1 VKSIPKDIQNN
12 FTSRIV
18 YYLNTYFITSGIF
31 LDKNSN
37 ENLYK
42 KVPDSLIAYDYIGNF
57 EKFILDNYSLIFDKL
72 KDELFYFLNT
82 DLLKFMLIEKFDKVL
97 KAFKILLHSTSI
109 EFNFNI
115 IEFSDGLYFADS
127 NIFAKKKRCIQ
138 FSKQFYTL
146 RFFNKTYKSLFKYY
160 NHPHIWK
167 TKLLYNFTE
176 DEFIHFCKIFRV
188 ILFGGLKTKLDT
200 LLLLGISNSG
210 KSKLVLDIIVKS
222 YGLQNI
228 NFLSIDKKLN
238 SEELSLYKNFRLSK
252 EMLNLFD
259 NLSFGEIFSINLV
272 KQFIITSNYTKELL
286 ICLDNEALKNR
297 VNKFI
302 FNNEC
307 NLTNEE
313 IRSIEEELPQIL
325 VYCNN
330 IFFDSKKSRKIFNQI
345 LLID

>member
-1 VKSIPKDIQNN
+1 M
-12 FTSRIV
+12 
-18 YYLNTYFITSGIF
+18 
-31 LDKNSN
+31 
-37 ENLYK
+37 EN
-42 KVPDSLIAYDYIGNF
+42 
-57 EKFILDNYSLIFDKL
+57 
-72 KDELFYFLNT
+72 
-82 DLLKFMLIEKFDKVL
+82 
-97 KAFKILLHSTSI
+97 
-109 EFNFNI
+109 
-115 IEFSDGLYFADS
+115 
-127 NIFAKKKRCIQ
+127 
-138 FSKQFYTL
+138 
-146 RFFNKTYKSLFKYY
+146 
-160 NHPHIWK
+160 
-167 TKLLYNFTE
+167 
-176 DEFIHFCKIFRV
+176 KIFRV

-200 LLLLGISNSG
+200 LFLLGISNSD

-259 NLSFGEIFSINLV
+259 NLSFGEIFSINSV
-272 KQFIITSNYTKELL
+272 KQLIITSNYTKELL

-325 VYCNN
+325 VYCNK
-330 IFFDSKKSRKIFNQI
+330 IFFNNKNN
-345 LLID
+345 